1 MVDYSHITPEAGM
14 VMKKASG
21 GDSPLRQGAEK
32 SFRTLPISHRRR
44 RWLCSIFRGNLIGRF
59 RFSRRGE
66 YIGGRAASG
75 GGPGGPTTWWH
86 GQGLARTTLWCGWP
100 LAPLRLCFG
109 LCLMSGKIGTSA
121 FVSSN
126 SENISYV
133 AFLKHK
139 NSRKQGTGT
148 VTSR

>member
-1 MVDYSHITPEAGM
+1 M

-21 GDSPLRQGAEK
+21 VSTTAAA
-32 SFRTLPISHRRR
+32 
-44 RWLCSIFRGNLIGRF
+44 CSMFRGKLIGSF

-75 GGPGGPTTWWH
+75 GGPGGPTTWWR
-86 GQGLARTTLWCGWP
+86 GPGAGRATLWCGWP
-100 LAPLRLCFG
+100 LVPLRLCFR
-109 LCLMSGKIGTSA
+109 LCLVSGKIGTLA
-121 FVSSN
+121 FISSN

-139 NSRKQGTGT
+139 IAENRKLALWHL
-148 VTSR
+148 VNRLVPENA

>member
-1 MVDYSHITPEAGM
+1 M
-14 VMKKASG
+14 
-21 GDSPLRQGAEK
+21 
-32 SFRTLPISHRRR
+32 
-44 RWLCSIFRGNLIGRF
+44 FRGKLIGSF

-75 GGPGGPTTWWH
+75 GGLCGCATI
-86 GQGLARTTLWCGWP
+86 WCDWP

-109 LCLMSGKIGTSA
+109 LRLISEKIGTSA
-121 FVSSN
+121 FVSSD

-139 NSRKQGTGT
+139 NSRKQGTVT
-148 VTSR
+148 VASR